1 MNKQNNK
8 IQKHIELARE
18 IALNEVIR
26 MARQIMKEHKNLKW
40 FYLSMG
46 SYFFDDKFGETI
58 GTNDQTMNNNYEYN
72 IVDKYKYFK
81 SLNEFMLD
89 WDNELKLSGEG
100 IRFTAT
106 GKIETDW

>member
-26 MARQIMKEHKNLKW
+26 MARQIMKEHKNIKW
-40 FYLSMG
+40 FYLAMG
-46 SYFFDDKFGETI
+46 SYFFDNEFGEI
-58 GTNDQTMNNNYEYN
+58 IDTNDQIMNNDR
-72 IVDKYKYFK
+72 VDKYKYFK

-89 WDNELKLSGEG
+89 WDNELKLSV
-100 IRFTAT
+100 R
-106 GKIETDW
+106 D